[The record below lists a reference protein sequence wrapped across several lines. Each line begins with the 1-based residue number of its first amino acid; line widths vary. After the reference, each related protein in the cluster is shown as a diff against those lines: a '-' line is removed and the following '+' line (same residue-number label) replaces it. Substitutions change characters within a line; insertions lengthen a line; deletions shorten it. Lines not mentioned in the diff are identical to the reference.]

1 MAALGSS
8 DRIAVGAAFQADA
21 SIARE
26 GFGAVVK
33 ADIQAA
39 VAAVDDWVVA
49 NAAAFNTALP
59 QPARTVLT
67 AAQKARLLAYVVR
80 RRYETGA

>member
-1 MAALGSS
+1 MAALGSP

-26 GFGAVVK
+26 GFGAVLK
-33 ADIQAA
+33 SDLQAA

-49 NAAAFNTALP
+49 NAASFNTAIPLA
-59 QPARTVLT
+59 ARNALT
-67 AAQKARLLAYVVR
+67 AAQKARLLMYVVK